1 MTVRGVVVDVLLAT
15 SLAVVVLSVLGA
27 VVLRTTLAMVH
38 YVTPLTSVAVPL
50 FVAAL
55 VVNTG
60 WGITAGL
67 DILIGVLVVSSGPV
81 LGMAI
86 GRVEAQQHGRVP
98 NTAPQ

>member
-1 MTVRGVVVDVLLAT
+1 MTARSIAVDVLLAG
-15 SLAVVVLSVLGA
+15 SLVVVVLSVLGA
-27 VVLRTTLAMVH
+27 VVLRTTLAKVH

-55 VVNTG
+55 VVDTG

-67 DILIGVLVVSSGPV
+67 DLLIGALVALSGPV

-86 GRVEAQQHGRVP
+86 GRVEAQQQGRVP
-98 NTAPQ
+98 NEAPQ

>member
-1 MTVRGVVVDVLLAT
+1 MTARTIAVDVLLAG
-15 SLAVVVLSVLGA
+15 SLVVVVLSVLGA
-27 VVLRTTLAMVH
+27 VVLRTTLAKVH

-55 VVNTG
+55 VVDTG

-67 DILIGVLVVSSGPV
+67 DLLIGALVALSGPV

-86 GRVEAQQHGRVP
+86 GRVEAQQQGRVP
-98 NTAPQ
+98 NEAPQ